1 MLALGDSVPAGTAC
15 ACTPFPTLYA
25 ADVAQLS
32 GRATTSVNLAK
43 PGLTS
48 AGLLTQLSPGTVA
61 AADLAQASVITVT
74 IGANDFAYQPSA
86 QCPQLSCYEAQLAAM
101 RGNVAALLRLI
112 AGARGSRPTAVIIL
126 GYWEVWEDG
135 QVGAG
140 RGSDYMKV
148 NDALTA
154 GVNRGLAAVAS
165 AGTATYVNLQAAFH
179 PSPGEDDT
187 DLLASD
193 GDHPNAAG
201 HIAIAQAL
209 QAVGLPAA
217 LRPPAS

>member
-15 ACTPFPTLYA
+15 GCTPFPTLYA

-43 PGLTS
+43 PGPHQRGPARA
-48 AGLLTQLSPGTVA
+48 AGTGDGA

-86 QCPQLSCYEAQLAAM
+86 QCPQLSCYEAELTAM
-101 RGNVAALLRLI
+101 RANVGALLRLV
-112 AGARGSRPTAVIIL
+112 AGARGSRPTSVIIL

-140 RGSDYMKV
+140 RGSDYMMV

-154 GVNRGLAAVAS
+154 GVNRGLAAAAA
-165 AGTATYVNLQAAFH
+165 AGTATYVNLETAFH

-187 DLLASD
+187 DLLAAD

-201 HIAIAQAL
+201 HVAIAQAL

-217 LRPPAS
+217 LLPPAT